1 MPRTYI
7 TVDDNGKSNIEYDK
21 ATGRNKFKKSGDVF
35 DSAEAAVLGNTDWD
49 AINNP
54 ITAFNFVL
62 EVELV
67 YYLPLKS
74 IRAFTK
80 ENEYEYIRE
89 GGVNDYVHMKRKP
102 ISKPFT
108 FQIER
113 YIGTERFLDPL
124 ATGTELVLP
133 LILYLYRHKARSGF
147 TDEAPAWPARI
158 YIFTGCTVMGK
169 EYGEL
174 NAEKSGLVTETTTI
188 AYRELIVIPNPK
200 QSGSERSEWDPEVDK
215 YPSGVLKN
223 KYAAVH
229 PNDKVD
235 SDIYDYKWSDEGD
248 FKQLV
253 RKKES
258 PGYKEPNYLTKENK
272 NNYNPKWVRDPE
284 LYTKDQ
290 TYSKDV
296 DEFGN
301 PTIKREIKDDY
312 NKPANV
318 LTKENY
324 KDYKIKYAKQ
334 STIDE
339 AGATYTKDTDAKGIS
354 TIKRSDTGDYNRPQ
368 YEMATDKAKNKYAA
382 TSANDSKKPNQ
393 VGPYSISKDGTKNVA
408 AKTSGKDSEKSKQ
421 VGPYSYK
428 NDGTN
433 NVAAA
438 KSPTDSVKPVQVG
451 PYQYKDGTKNV
462 AAATSPTDQ
471 EKPKQIGPYEVNKD
485 GTTNVAAAKSPKDSE
500 KPEQRGPY
508 EYKNGTTNVA
518 AAVSPKDSEKP
529 NQVGPY
535 SYGNGTKN
543 VAAAVSPRDSE
554 KPQARGPYSI
564 RNGTANTPGIA
575 VSPTDKDRAPVTIYP
590 PSRRALMADAL
601 KNP

>member
-1 MPRTYI
+1 MPRKYI
-7 TVDDNGKSNIEYDK
+7 TIDESGNTEFKS
-21 ATGRNKFKKSGDVF
+21 ASDVF
-35 DSAEAAVLGNTDWD
+35 GQTEASVLGNTDWD

-67 YYLPLKS
+67 YFLPLKS

-113 YIGTERFLDPL
+113 YIGTERFMDPL
-124 ATGTELVLP
+124 ATGTELVMP
-133 LILYLYRHKARSGF
+133 LILYLYRHKARGGF

-200 QSGSERSEWDPEVDK
+200 QSGSEQGEWNFEDNK
-215 YPSGVLKN
+215 YPNGKAYKN
-223 KYAAVH
+223 KYAASNGKDRV
-229 PNDKVD
+229 N
-235 SDIYDYKWSDEGD
+235 SDDFDYTWNKSGE
-248 FKQLV
+248 LI
-253 RKKES
+253 RKESS
-258 PGYKEPNYLTKENK
+258 PGYKAPNYMTKENV
-272 NNYNPKWVRDPE
+272 NNYLPKWVREAEKYAND
-284 LYTKDQ
+284 K
-290 TYSKDV
+290 TYQVDT

-301 PTIKREIKDDY
+301 RTVKRADKLDF

-318 LTKENY
+318 LTKDNY
-324 KDYKIKYAKQ
+324 KKYEAKYAKQ
-334 STIDE
+334 SPIDE
-339 AGATYTKDTDAKGIS
+339 AADTYTKDTDDKGKP
-354 TIKRSDTGDYNRPQ
+354 TLKRTDKGEFNRPQ
-368 YEMATDKAKNKYAA
+368 YQMGADKAKNKYASVSPKDKEKA
-382 TSANDSKKPNQ
+382 AK
-393 VGPYSISKDGTKNVA
+393 VGPYQYKDGTKNVA
-408 AKTSGKDSEKSKQ
+408 AAVSPKDSEKPKK
-421 VGPYSYK
+421 VGPYQYK
-428 NDGTN
+428 DGTK

-438 KSPTDSVKPVQVG
+438 VSPVDSDKPVQVG

-462 AAATSPTDQ
+462 AAA
-471 EKPKQIGPYEVNKD
+471 V
-485 GTTNVAAAKSPKDSE
+485 SPKDSE
-500 KPEQRGPY
+500 KPTPVGPY
-508 EYKNGTTNVA
+508 QYKDGTKNVA

-529 NQVGPY
+529 KSVGPY
-535 SYGNGTKN
+535 QYKDGTKN
-543 VAAAVSPRDSE
+543 VAAAVSPVDSDKPVPVGPYKYGDGTKNVAAATSPKDSE

-564 RNGTANTPGIA
+564 RNGTANTSGIA
-575 VSPTDKDRAPVTIYP
+575 VSPKDKERAPVTIYP

-601 KNP
+601 KKT